1 MGHCWLQKKKKRIDR
16 GKESVKSSLA
26 KLVGLALE
34 NSFPAVVVRRYG
46 EKTFRGWRWPRQGSG
61 GGGIIFGLGLFKS
74 AEETRRKDGGG
85 GGGWGGRG
93 NESNELPRQI
103 FSASLLSQRNRLRC
117 DFVVVARD
125 HADAQ
130 SFSRAPF
137 SNSTYQS
144 ATFPSPS
151 VNFMNT
157 RSFLS
162 LSLSFL
168 SSLRESRFVEFS
180 IRRESHC
187 AYLLAVLLIDG
198 LVAEREEVEKM
209 RER

>member
-61 GGGIIFGLGLFKS
+61 GGGGIIFGLGLFKS
-74 AEETRRKDGGG
+74 AEETRRKGGGG

-157 RSFLS
+157 RTFLS
-162 LSLSFL
+162 LFFPRCVNRDSNFQFEENRIAHTY
-168 SSLRESRFVEFS
+168 LRCF
-180 IRRESHC
+180 
-187 AYLLAVLLIDG
+187 
-198 LVAEREEVEKM
+198 
-209 RER
+209 

>member
-61 GGGIIFGLGLFKS
+61 GGIIFGLGLFKS
-74 AEETRRKDGGG
+74 AEETRRKGGGG
-85 GGGWGGRG
+85 GGGWRGRG

-125 HADAQ
+125 YADAQ

-144 ATFPSPS
+144 GTFPSPS

-157 RSFLS
+157 RSSS
-162 LSLSFL
+162 LSFSFL
-168 SSLRESRFVEFS
+168 SSLRESQRFVEFS

>member
-1 MGHCWLQKKKKRIDR
+1 M
-16 GKESVKSSLA
+16 KSSLA

-34 NSFPAVVVRRYG
+34 NSFPAVVVTARKRSVDG
-46 EKTFRGWRWPRQGSG
+46 DGLGKGL

-74 AEETRRKDGGG
+74 AEETRRKGGGG

-103 FSASLLSQRNRLRC
+103 FSASLSQRNRLRC

-144 ATFPSPS
+144 GTFPSPS

-157 RSFLS
+157 RTFLS
-162 LSLSFL
+162 LFFPRCVNRDSNFQFEENRIAHTY
-168 SSLRESRFVEFS
+168 LRCF
-180 IRRESHC
+180 
-187 AYLLAVLLIDG
+187 
-198 LVAEREEVEKM
+198 
-209 RER
+209 